1 MREILF
7 RGKRKDS
14 GEWVYGSLVVSNDS
28 GDTVFMIIPSDA
40 KHWGGAEFNV
50 GYIVDPETICQYT
63 GMNDCVDTKIFE
75 NDVFIDVDNECVGV
89 VEFYNGGFCINW
101 YGKDG
106 LMMPYG
112 YDECAGEWGLFEV
125 EPCSESYIEDL
136 EVICNTHDN
145 PEILKGDVSWR
156 TLKKQQ

>member
-1 MREILF
+1 MLQTMS
-7 RGKRKDS
+7 KNTS
-14 GEWVYGSLVVSNDS
+14 G
-28 GDTVFMIIPSDA
+28 
-40 KHWGGAEFNV
+40 GGMGLLGVLQVIF
-50 GYIVDPETICQYT
+50 IVL
-63 GMNDCVDTKIFE
+63 K
-75 NDVFIDVDNECVGV
+75 CVGV

-125 EPCSESYIEDL
+125 EPCSELYIEDL